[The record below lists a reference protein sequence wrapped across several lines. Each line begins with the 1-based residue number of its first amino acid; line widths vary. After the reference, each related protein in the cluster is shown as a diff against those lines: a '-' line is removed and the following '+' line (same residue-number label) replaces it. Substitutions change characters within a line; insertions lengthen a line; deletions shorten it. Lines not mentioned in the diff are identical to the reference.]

1 MLIFIP
7 LRRAWPTPSSD
18 TSVAPASSADAAKS
32 PGENTRHFL
41 PFSPSVKSPPA
52 PVVPKRRYTFEVEDT
67 GIGIPPE
74 KREKVFENFV
84 QAGEALR
91 KVFQRFCKLA
101 VRNLSSCW
109 VVKGL
114 FGAM

>member
-1 MLIFIP
+1 
-7 LRRAWPTPSSD
+7 
-18 TSVAPASSADAAKS
+18 V
-32 PGENTRHFL
+32 
-41 PFSPSVKSPPA
+41 

-91 KVFQRFCKLA
+91 KVLQLFHNLA
-101 VRNLSSCW
+101 VRNFFSCW
-109 VVKGL
+109 MVRGL